1 MKTSSIIKTVALVF
15 TLSVMWSCNSLK
27 PTVRTENKFTP
38 AQFTKKQDTVTVAKL
53 NWQTYFDDKNL
64 VALIDTALKNNQE
77 LNIFL
82 QEIEISK
89 NEVRARKGEY
99 LPFVNLAAGAAIEK
113 PGNFTT
119 MGAVEEQLEV
129 KPGTRFPEPMQDYL
143 LGATATWEV
152 DIWKKLRNSRKAAAM
167 NYLASMEGKNF
178 LVTNLIAEI
187 ADAYYELMA
196 LDNLLEIINRNI
208 ELQSSALQ
216 VVTQQKE
223 SARVTQLGVNR
234 FEAQLLNTKNL
245 QFDVKQRI
253 VEIENRI
260 HFLTGN
266 FSQAINRNSTGFLTI
281 RIDSIQAG
289 VPSQLLSNRPDIR
302 QAEFELAASKLNVK
316 VARANFYPSFGIRGG
331 VGFQAFKVSYLIN
344 PESMMYNLTGD
355 LIAPLVNR
363 NAIKAAYNTANAKQL
378 QAVFNYERTIL
389 NAYLDVRNQLSKID
403 NYNQSFETKNKEVE
417 ILMRSITIA
426 NNLFNSAR
434 ADYAEVLL
442 TQREALESKV
452 DLVEIKMKQMN
463 AKVNIY
469 RALGGGWK

>member
-1 MKTSSIIKTVALVF
+1 MKFISIIKTAGILFILV
-15 TLSVMWSCNSLK
+15 VVWSCNSLK
-27 PTVRTENKFTP
+27 PTTRKENKFIP
-38 AQFTKKQDTVTVAKL
+38 EQYYKEQDTVTIAKL
-53 NWQTYFDDKNL
+53 SWQTYFGDKNL
-64 VALIDTALKNNQE
+64 VALIDTALRNNQE

-99 LPFVNLAAGAAIEK
+99 LPFINLAAGAAVEK
-113 PGNFTT
+113 PGHYTT
-119 MGAVEEQLEV
+119 QGAVEEQLEV
-129 KPGTRFPEPMQDYL
+129 KPGTLFPEPLQDYMV
-143 LGATATWEV
+143 GATATWEV
-152 DIWKKLRNSRKAAAM
+152 DIWKKLRNARKAAAM
-167 NYLASMEGKNF
+167 KYLASIEGKNF

-196 LDNLLEIINRNI
+196 LDNLLDIINRNI

-223 SARVTQLGVNR
+223 AAKVTQLGVNR

-245 QFDVKQRI
+245 QFNVKQRI
-253 VEIENRI
+253 VEIENRL

-266 FSQAINRNSTGFLTI
+266 FSQPITRNSASFLTI
-281 RIDSIQAG
+281 GLDSIQVG
-289 VPSQLLSNRPDIR
+289 IPSQLLSNRPDIR
-302 QAEFELAASKLNVK
+302 QAELELEASKLNVK

-331 VGFQAFKVSYLIN
+331 VGFQAFKMGYLIN

-355 LIAPLVNR
+355 LLAPLVNR
-363 NAIKAAYNTANAKQL
+363 NAIKAAYKNANAKQL
-378 QAVFNYERTIL
+378 QAVYNYERTIL
-389 NAYLDVRNQLSKID
+389 NGYLDVRNQLSKID

-452 DLVEIKMKQMN
+452 DLVEIKMKQLN

-469 RALGGGWK
+469 RALGGGWR

>member
-1 MKTSSIIKTVALVF
+1 MKNSSIIKAVGLAF
-15 TLSVMWSCNSLK
+15 MLSLMWGCNSLK
-27 PTVRTENKFTP
+27 NTVRTENKFTP
-38 AQFTKKQDTVTVAKL
+38 AQFNQKQDTVTIAKL

-99 LPFVNLAAGAAIEK
+99 LPFVNLAAGAAVEK

-152 DIWKKLRNSRKAAAM
+152 DIWKKLRNSRKAATM

-266 FSQAINRNSTGFLTI
+266 FSQTINRNSTGFLTI

-302 QAEFELAASKLNVK
+302 QAEFELAASKLHVK
-316 VARANFYPSFGIRGG
+316 VARANF
-331 VGFQAFKVSYLIN
+331 
-344 PESMMYNLTGD
+344 
-355 LIAPLVNR
+355 
-363 NAIKAAYNTANAKQL
+363 
-378 QAVFNYERTIL
+378 
-389 NAYLDVRNQLSKID
+389 
-403 NYNQSFETKNKEVE
+403 
-417 ILMRSITIA
+417 
-426 NNLFNSAR
+426 
-434 ADYAEVLL
+434 
-442 TQREALESKV
+442 
-452 DLVEIKMKQMN
+452 
-463 AKVNIY
+463 
-469 RALGGGWK
+469 

>member
-1 MKTSSIIKTVALVF
+1 MNANSIIKSVALV
-15 TLSVMWSCNSLK
+15 LALLPMWSCNSLK
-27 PTVRTENKFTP
+27 PTTRKENTFTP
-38 AQFTKKQDTVTVAKL
+38 KQYTTKQDTTTIAKL
-53 NWQTYFDDKNL
+53 NWQTYFNDKNL
-64 VALIDTALKNNQE
+64 VALIDTALRKNQE

-99 LPFVNLAAGAAIEK
+99 LPFVNLAAGAAVEK
-113 PGNFTT
+113 PGYYTT
-119 MGAVEEQLEV
+119 TGAVEEQLEI
-129 KPGTRFPEPMQDYL
+129 KPGTRFPEPLRDYV

-152 DIWKKLRNSRKAAAM
+152 DIWKKLRNARKAAAM
-167 NYLASMEGKNF
+167 NYLASIEGKNF
-178 LVTNLIAEI
+178 LVTNLIGEI

-223 SARVTQLGVNR
+223 SAKVTQLGVNR

-260 HFLTGN
+260 HLLTGN
-266 FSQAINRNSTGFLTI
+266 FSQPITRTSSDFLSI
-281 RIDSIQAG
+281 RLDSIQAG
-289 VPSQLLSNRPDIR
+289 VPAQLLGNRPDIR
-302 QAEFELAASKLNVK
+302 QAEFELEASKLNVK
-316 VARANFYPSFGIRGG
+316 VARANFYPSVGIRGG
-331 VGFQAFKVSYLIN
+331 AGFQAFKVGYLIN
-344 PESMMYNLTGD
+344 PESMMYSLTGD
-355 LIAPLVNR
+355 LLAPLVNR
-363 NAIKAAYNTANAKQL
+363 NAIKAAYKNANAKQL
-378 QAVFNYERTIL
+378 QAVYNYERTIL
-389 NAYLDVRNQLSKID
+389 NGYLDVRNQLSKID
-403 NYNQSFETKNKEVE
+403 NYSQSFETKNKEVE
-417 ILMRSITIA
+417 ILTRSITIA

-452 DLVEIKMKQMN
+452 DLVEIKMKQLH

-469 RALGGGWK
+469 RALGGGWR